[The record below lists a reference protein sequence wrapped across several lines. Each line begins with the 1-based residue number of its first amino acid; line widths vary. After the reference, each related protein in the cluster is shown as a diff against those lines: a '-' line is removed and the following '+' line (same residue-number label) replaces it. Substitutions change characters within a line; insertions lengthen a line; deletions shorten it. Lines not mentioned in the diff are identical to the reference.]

1 VVLAREQDLE
11 PLVLEDRASLHT
23 IRGLVG
29 AKAELGID
37 NLKHTASSP
46 DLDASKTAGLIPE
59 PALDECSVS
68 PPVRIRFGRPL
79 KILECIPQDSVD
91 KWIVESW
98 VGACGGGS
106 QGQSCQVLI
115 PPAVISY
122 SLLSPCQ
129 VS

>member
-1 VVLAREQDLE
+1 
-11 PLVLEDRASLHT
+11 VLEDRASLHT

-68 PPVRIRFGRPL
+68 PPVRI
-79 KILECIPQDSVD
+79 LECIPQDSVD